1 MELRQMILS
10 LPKFLGCTDTGNQ
23 ILLPMALHRTVRALR
38 AGQLRYYLQYSLYPP
53 HPFRVQLEWYCE
65 VHVEKWCNCNTT
77 FNLTNLIQ
85 IS

>member
-1 MELRQMILS
+1 MDLRQMILS

-53 HPFRVQLEWYCE
+53 HPTPSG
-65 VHVEKWCNCNTT
+65 CNWSG
-77 FNLTNLIQ
+77 IVKYM
-85 IS
+85 

>member
-1 MELRQMILS
+1 MDLRQMILS

-53 HPFRVQLEWYCE
+53 HPSRVQLEWYCE
-65 VHVEKWCNCNTT
+65 VHVEAKNT
-77 FNLTNLIQ
+77 L
-85 IS
+85 S